1 MAKLEIYPSAPL
13 RFVALEI
20 RFGFN
25 PRLATADGQAA
36 VFSKLQQDFPLA
48 EAAETV
54 QVTIAP
60 GAPPQQVQ
68 DLRMKNSD
76 RTWSV
81 NVSPELLAVR
91 TSAYQDF
98 DGFVAVVSRAVK
110 ATFDSESVPTTRIG
124 IRYIDEIRVPGVERP
139 MDWAS
144 YVDDRLLGCVAFAED
159 SPIEQA
165 QGALVLSAGDDR
177 HLLLRYGPSQEP
189 VVDPEGPL
197 FLEPISGPI
206 FVLDVDS
213 YWQFSDP
220 QAAKFLDGDEIA
232 GICRELD
239 SSAYEIFERAITD
252 RLRDDVLRKE
262 KNDA

>member
-25 PRLATADGQAA
+25 PQLATADGQAA
-36 VFSKLQQDFPLA
+36 VFEQLQQDFPLA
-48 EAAETV
+48 EAAENV
-54 QVTIAP
+54 QVTVAP
-60 GAPPQQVQ
+60 GAAPQQFQ
-68 DLRMKNSD
+68 DLRMKNSE

-81 NVSPELLAVR
+81 TVSPELLAVR

-98 DGFVAVVSRAVK
+98 KGFAATVRRAID
-110 ATFDSESVPTTRIG
+110 ATFSAEPVPTTRIG
-124 IRYIDEIRVPGVERP
+124 IRYIDEIRAPGTLSP
-139 MDWAS
+139 MEWAP
-144 YVDDRLLGCVAFAED
+144 YVDDRLFGCVAFAED
-159 SPIEQA
+159 KPIEWA
-165 QGALVLSAGDDR
+165 QGMLALTMGEER
-177 HLLLRYGPSQEP
+177 HLQLRYGPSQEP

-197 FLEPISGPI
+197 FLEPIQGPI

-220 QAAKFLDGDEIA
+220 NSARFLDGEEIG

-252 RLRDDVLRKE
+252 KLRDDVLRKE
-262 KNDA
+262 RDG